1 MSIQGIYAA
10 SMSIFSDDLSL
21 NIRET
26 INHAENLITKGCNGV
41 VLFGSTGQAQLIST
55 KEKISLIEE
64 ASASLQKKNFVIGTG
79 TNSLKETIT
88 LMKHSKENG
97 FNHFLLMPPA
107 YYKYGDSGAYSFYA
121 KVIDEI
127 PDSKIIL
134 YNFEKLC
141 GYAFSIKI
149 VEQLVKDFPDQIC
162 GVKDSTK
169 NLYDQLKI
177 ENFSVMPGSEAHLLK
192 GLKIGCSGIISAV
205 TNVTAALSRKIY
217 EDYKKGK
224 VLDEDNN
231 LLINVRAVF
240 DKYDLISALHTYKNE
255 ENTIYK
261 NVLPPLELLNDKN
274 KKNLFKEL
282 EELKFRRAA

>member
-127 PDSKIIL
+127 PDSKIIHIPL
-134 YNFEKLC
+134 KSSFFFIRKL
-141 GYAFSIKI
+141 
-149 VEQLVKDFPDQIC
+149 
-162 GVKDSTK
+162 
-169 NLYDQLKI
+169 
-177 ENFSVMPGSEAHLLK
+177 
-192 GLKIGCSGIISAV
+192 
-205 TNVTAALSRKIY
+205 
-217 EDYKKGK
+217 
-224 VLDEDNN
+224 
-231 LLINVRAVF
+231 
-240 DKYDLISALHTYKNE
+240 
-255 ENTIYK
+255 
-261 NVLPPLELLNDKN
+261 
-274 KKNLFKEL
+274 
-282 EELKFRRAA
+282 